1 MAGRRNLAG
10 LFFLRMR
17 DWLKCRVFP
26 APLRNHLPP
35 MVTGACLREQ
45 SVQVHGSTPRA
56 IDRSQWEQKS
66 TYDSANKVGS
76 HPADASLASRGGQ
89 AGDAALMAPETNLHV
104 LAGLLRKAALLLTN
118 DTGPMHLGVACRT
131 PTLAPFTVG
140 DWDRWGH
147 PIPTFRALDARGTGL
162 EDNTEVES
170 AVESLL
176 AAGPAATQA
185 KLNA

>member
-76 HPADASLASRGGQ
+76 HPADASLASRNGQ
-89 AGDAALMAPETNLHV
+89 AGDATLSTAFSALRNERFGTMLEKIGDPRAS
-104 LAGLLRKAALLLTN
+104 AALV
-118 DTGPMHLGVACRT
+118 DMRQSDGA
-131 PTLAPFTVG
+131 
-140 DWDRWGH
+140 
-147 PIPTFRALDARGTGL
+147 
-162 EDNTEVES
+162 S
-170 AVESLL
+170 ADHGSVF
-176 AAGPAATQA
+176 AAYSQSAD
-185 KLNA
+185 